1 MAITKWRGDAQAFR
15 QIQRVTVTN
24 VGIADVF
31 KITCNRKTISF
42 TAKETSDSHVYSG
55 LASMLGDNAA
65 IAEFTEITP
74 TTTYNGESG
83 LWLMGPE
90 DGTPFTVTVSKVNGS
105 VPGVE
110 VATVIEGLAGSN
122 CQQTITITATGGTFT
137 LSFKGI
143 ATGNLSYIASAA
155 TIQTALQGLSS
166 IGAGNVT
173 VADGGATGNERTW
186 IVTFAQDLGF
196 LDQPDLVADGGNLT
210 GNIGGSVW
218 EVIKGS
224 PTKNSLFQI
233 KYTASP
239 NTPQGIRLT
248 FTNPLTGATATK
260 GVPLGALNASMHV
273 AIQNTLQS
281 MPNIGAGN
289 VRVTLVDLRP
299 NSNIGSYGH
308 VYQVEFTGVFAGINL
323 TYTDPN
329 IGVTGA
335 LSAFMYN
342 TETGQGIGASGDL
355 VTQTQQGAN
364 TTVNERQA
372 ITFDYLP
379 SGGTWTLT
387 FKSQTTA
394 ALAYNISAVDL
405 QTALEALSNIGVGDV
420 DVISTTTPSGVIVWT
435 VSYTGALAAKDQP
448 DLLIDTSGLT
458 GGPAVVVQIQQGG
471 EGDNEV
477 KLITFINAPTGGTFK
492 LSFDGQ
498 TTSNIAYNATAST
511 IQAALEALSSIG
523 VGNVGVTGNI
533 GGPFTVIFIGDL
545 RGTNVGTLSGDGTN
559 LTASGTETA
568 SLIDVVS
575 PTGPNWFN
583 EPNNWSNAVIPASGD
598 TIIFENSDVDCLYGI
613 VPSSVPQSMT
623 IRFDASY
630 TGNVGL
636 PELNTLGY
644 VEYRDKRLRI
654 GDTSGSVSLSVGQGD
669 GDGSSRIRMAT
680 GAATTTIDVWR
691 TDQADDD
698 ATRAF
703 DWTGT
708 HASNVLR
715 VHDGQVAIAPY
726 ANETA
731 AVATLTGTSNADIL
745 AGPGA
750 ILTAVTTAGD
760 LLTRAPLQTS
770 LTITD
775 GTCTSFGSLNGAT
788 VTVTGGTWDA
798 HNSGTATTVT
808 VGPGDIDCSDDYT
821 AKTFTTFTVKANAN
835 VSDPNKIITATNLVR
850 GTDVQEIITR

>member
-24 VGIADVF
+24 VGVGDVF

-65 IAEFTEITP
+65 IAEFTEIAP

-143 ATGNLSYIASAA
+143 ATGNLSYSASAA

-166 IGAGNVT
+166 IGSGNVT
-173 VADGGATGNERTW
+173 VADGGATSNERTW

-224 PTKNSLFQI
+224 PTKNHTFKLQYDATTIQSLRFM
-233 KYTASP
+233 
-239 NTPQGIRLT
+239 

-260 GVPLGALNASMHV
+260 TVPMGYPNASMHV
-273 AIQNTLQS
+273 AVQNTLQS
-281 MPNIGAGN
+281 MPNIGTGN
-289 VRVTLVDLRP
+289 VKVTAVSVMPYMLGYRHTYT
-299 NSNIGSYGH
+299 I
-308 VYQVEFTGVFAGINL
+308 EFVGVFAGIDV
-323 TYTDPN
+323 TSTDPN
-329 IGVTGA
+329 IGVAGE
-335 LSAFMYN
+335 LLGFIINS
-342 TETGQGIGASGDL
+342 ETGQGVGAQGNL
-355 VTQTQQGAN
+355 VTERQTGTN

-435 VSYTGALAAKDQP
+435 VNYTGALAAKDQP

-458 GGPAVVVQIQQGG
+458 GGPAVVVQTQQGG

-477 KLITFINAPTGGTFK
+477 KLITFINSPTGGTFK

-498 TTSNIAYNATAST
+498 TTSNIAYNATASI

-533 GGPFTVIFIGDL
+533 GGPFTVTFIGDL
-545 RGTNVGTLSGDGTN
+545 RGTNVGTLSGDGVN

-568 SLIDVVS
+568 SLIDVVL
-575 PTGPNWFN
+575 PTGPNWYN
-583 EPNNWSNAVIPASGD
+583 EPNNWSNAAIPASGD
-598 TIIFENSDVDCLYGI
+598 TIIFENCDVDCLYGI
-613 VPSSVPQSMT
+613 FPSSVPQSMT

-630 TGNVGL
+630 TGNIGL
-636 PELNTLGY
+636 PELNTLG
-644 VEYRDKRLRI
+644 
-654 GDTSGSVSLSVGQGD
+654 TVS
-669 GDGSSRIRMAT
+669 
-680 GAATTTIDVWR
+680 
-691 TDQADDD
+691 
-698 ATRAF
+698 
-703 DWTGT
+703 
-708 HASNVLR
+708 
-715 VHDGQVAIAPY
+715 
-726 ANETA
+726 
-731 AVATLTGTSNADIL
+731 
-745 AGPGA
+745 
-750 ILTAVTTAGD
+750 
-760 LLTRAPLQTS
+760 
-770 LTITD
+770 
-775 GTCTSFGSLNGAT
+775 
-788 VTVTGGTWDA
+788 
-798 HNSGTATTVT
+798 
-808 VGPGDIDCSDDYT
+808 
-821 AKTFTTFTVKANAN
+821 
-835 VSDPNKIITATNLVR
+835 
-850 GTDVQEIITR
+850 